1 MPQSASTFSASSSVK
16 NAGTEGGSKGKKTLA
31 SRKQGEDYNLNW
43 FLCETFESSNHCVY
57 ITEDFKLWPQK
68 LFCRNQHINQGISIQ
83 NQHINQGISIRNQ
96 HTNQEISIQNQ
107 HINQGIS
114 IQNRIIRMVN
124 DAMRIT
130 LAIILISTRTYHTLR
145 NRTNIVCCQHK

>member
-16 NAGTEGGSKGKKTLA
+16 TAGTEGGSKGKKTLA
-31 SRKQGEDYNLNW
+31 SRKQVEDYNLNW

-96 HTNQEISIQNQ
+96 HKNQEISIQNQ